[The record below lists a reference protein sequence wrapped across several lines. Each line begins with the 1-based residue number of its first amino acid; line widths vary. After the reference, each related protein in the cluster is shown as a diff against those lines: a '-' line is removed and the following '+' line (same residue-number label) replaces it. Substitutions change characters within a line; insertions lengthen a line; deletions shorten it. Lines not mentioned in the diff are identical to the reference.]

1 MRNGKMLQ
9 DEIEN
14 ELEEL
19 GKIEIGSEQYKVT
32 VEGLTKLIDR
42 SIEIDKINFEMDD
55 KIEDR
60 ETDLEV
66 KNKQIEEDK
75 KDRRIRNGI
84 SIAGLA
90 IPAIITVWGTLKTL
104 KFEEE
109 GTVTTLAGRA
119 HIQKMFNLFKK

>member
-19 GKIEIGSEQYKVT
+19 GRLEIGSEQYKVT

-75 KDRRIRNGI
+75 KDRKIRNGI

>member
-19 GKIEIGSEQYKVT
+19 GRLEIGSEQYKVT

-60 ETDLEV
+60 ETDLEL

>member
-19 GKIEIGSEQYKVT
+19 GKMEIGSEQYKVT

-84 SIAGLA
+84 SIASLA

>member
-60 ETDLEV
+60 ETDLEM